1 MNAREGGWLVE
12 VQVEHVRLAKRERR
26 QPAGGRLSV
35 EAHQGVYQ
43 KFQQL
48 HQGYFSF
55 NAATGNIDTYFTTVD
70 PEVQKFDKAH
80 NVVMQKLK
88 AEMDELSKEEDDL
101 KLQEEYALLQKYLQ
115 LSAVVKERDSEREAF
130 LLNKEN
136 MVRTCVVAAFAT
148 KTPHH

>member
-1 MNAREGGWLVE
+1 MDPIRFFYHPVPPLPASSSAPDQFLSAVVTMAVANLQAETAA
-12 VQVEHVRLAKRERR
+12 QR
-26 QPAGGRLSV
+26 QKADALFAEAEAVAGSTLKETEEIKSLKG
-35 EAHQGVYQ
+35 EIQ
-43 KFQQL
+43 
-48 HQGYFSF
+48 
-55 NAATGNIDTYFTTVD
+55 
-70 PEVQKFDKAH
+70 E
-80 NVVMQKLK
+80 LK